1 MKLIRLFGIIILICL
16 IWGLGSAF
24 NGEDYKPIDELME
37 ESSSVEQDISFSAG
51 EEENVFDQVS
61 TENVDKVFYEENSS
75 DVSTKVVDKTSTT
88 SSINKSVDSSTVK
101 QKEEQII
108 VPNNEKI
115 EQKTEVKE
123 TKEETV
129 VEKQPPINTES
140 NVVEETPE
148 IIEEIKEEVDNE
160 LEKLKK
166 QVEYS
171 TYDECMNIG
180 FEEAIKDPIGILGF
194 SCPYIAYKGEII
206 GYRLQLDYTNPM
218 EN

>member
-16 IWGLGSAF
+16 VWGLGSAF
-24 NGEDYKPIDELME
+24 NGEDYKPVDETIEETSNLENTVSFSSTIEKEIEE
-37 ESSSVEQDISFSAG
+37 ESTKVVDNDYS
-51 EEENVFDQVS
+51 EEN
-61 TENVDKVFYEENSS
+61 NS
-75 DVSTKVVDKTSTT
+75 DVSTNVVDKTSTT
-88 SSINKSVDSSTVK
+88 SSINNSVENSSVK

-108 VPNNEKI
+108 VPKNEKV

-123 TKEETV
+123 TPEETV
-129 VEKQPPINTES
+129 VDIQTQIITES
-140 NVVEETPE
+140 NEVEETPE

-194 SCPYIAYKGEII
+194 SCPYIAYEGKII

>member
-16 IWGLGSAF
+16 VWGLGSAF
-24 NGEDYKPIDELME
+24 DGEDYKPVDETIEETSNLENTVSFSSTIEKEIEE
-37 ESSSVEQDISFSAG
+37 ESTKVVDNDYS
-51 EEENVFDQVS
+51 EEN
-61 TENVDKVFYEENSS
+61 NS

-88 SSINKSVDSSTVK
+88 SSINNSVDSSSVK

-108 VPNNEKI
+108 VPKNEKV

-129 VEKQPPINTES
+129 VDIQTQIITES
-140 NVVEETPE
+140 NEVEETPE

-194 SCPYIAYKGEII
+194 SCPYIAYKGKII

>member
-16 IWGLGSAF
+16 VWGLGSAF
-24 NGEDYKPIDELME
+24 NGSSYSPDLE
-37 ESSSVEQDISFSAG
+37 ESKETTEIKEQMSSFS
-51 EEENVFDQVS
+51 S
-61 TENVDKVFYEENSS
+61 TENEISTNDVDKDFDDKNNS
-75 DVSTKVVDKTSTT
+75 DVSTEIVDKTFTT
-88 SSINKSVDSSTVK
+88 TDINNSVESSNAK
-101 QKEEQII
+101 QKEEHII
-108 VPNNEKI
+108 VPNNDDKEHQ
-115 EQKTEVKE
+115 EEVKE
-123 TKEETV
+123 TKVEIV
-129 VEKQPPINTES
+129 VEDKMYEIVENIKTED
-140 NVVEETPE
+140 TTE
-148 IIEEIKEEVDNE
+148 IIEETKEEVDNE

-194 SCPYIAYKGEII
+194 SCPYIAYKGKII

>member
-24 NGEDYKPIDELME
+24 DGEDYKPIDEVVE
-37 ESSSVEQDISFSAG
+37 ESSSVEQDISFSAS
-51 EEENVFDQVS
+51 EEENVFDEVS

-75 DVSTKVVDKTSTT
+75 DVSTKIVDKTSTT

-108 VPNNEKI
+108 VPNNENI
-115 EQKTEVKE
+115 EQKIEVKE

-129 VEKQPPINTES
+129 VEKQPPIITES
-140 NVVEETPE
+140 NEVEETPE
-148 IIEEIKEEVDNE
+148 IIEETKEEVDSE
-160 LEKLKK
+160 LEKLEE
-166 QVEYS
+166 QIEYV
-171 TYDECMNIG
+171 TYDECMNVG

-194 SCPYIAYKGEII
+194 SCPYIAYKGKII

>member
-24 NGEDYKPIDELME
+24 DGEDYKPIDEVVE

-148 IIEEIKEEVDNE
+148 IIEETKEEVDSE
-160 LEKLKK
+160 LERLEK
-166 QVEYS
+166 QVEYL
-171 TYDECMNIG
+171 TYDECMNVG

-194 SCPYIAYKGEII
+194 SCPYIAYKGKII